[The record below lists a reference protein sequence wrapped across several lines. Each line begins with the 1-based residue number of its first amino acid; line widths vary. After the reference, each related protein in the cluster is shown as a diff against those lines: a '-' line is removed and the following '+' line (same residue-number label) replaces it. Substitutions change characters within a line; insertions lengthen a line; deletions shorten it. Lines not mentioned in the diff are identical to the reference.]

1 MAIRQLSIVP
11 VELDLQHANGAG
23 AQALVDCSQD
33 TVPITVFR
41 RRSDSLFQTGF
52 MYSMV
57 EALELC
63 NSPASKRKGLPSTI
77 ICVTAPFFLRAGSG
91 AALGAA
97 LAAGAGVCAPAHA
110 SGSAVH

>member
-1 MAIRQLSIVP
+1 MPMAPARRLGWNSSPLRRRPGIHHSLLEP
-11 VELDLQHANGAG
+11 
-23 AQALVDCSQD
+23 ALVDCSQD

-52 MYSMV
+52 MYSMLD
-57 EALELC
+57 ALELC
-63 NSPASKRKGLPSTI
+63 NSPASMRKGLPSTI

-97 LAAGAGVCAPAHA
+97 LRSEEHT
-110 SGSAVH
+110 S